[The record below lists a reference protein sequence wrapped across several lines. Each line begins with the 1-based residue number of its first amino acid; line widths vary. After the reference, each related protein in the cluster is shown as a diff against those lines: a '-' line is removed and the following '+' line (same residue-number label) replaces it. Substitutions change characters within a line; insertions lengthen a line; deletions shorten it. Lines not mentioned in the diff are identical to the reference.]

1 MKMFGIRNNNRAF
14 ETEAPAEEWKLSR
27 NLSRKEQK
35 GLEII
40 RKHAGK
46 RVVFETY
53 MATNPLM
60 AEKYLEFIADN
71 KYARYIKWDSNRQRF
86 TVAS

>member
-1 MKMFGIRNNNRAF
+1 MKIFASKNKRRAM
-14 ETEAPAEEWKLSR
+14 ETEALAEEWKLTK

-53 MATNPLM
+53 MATNPVM
-60 AEKYLEFIADN
+60 AEKYLEFIAQN
-71 KYARYIKWDSNRQRF
+71 QYARYIKWDNNRQQF

>member
-1 MKMFGIRNNNRAF
+1 MKMFVSKNNKHAL
-14 ETEAPAEEWKLSR
+14 ETDALAEEWKLPR

-46 RVVFETY
+46 RMVFETY
-53 MATNPLM
+53 MATNPVM
-60 AEKYLEFIADN
+60 AEKYLVFVAHN
-71 KYARYIKWDSNRQRF
+71 QYARYIKWDNNRQQF